1 MKMMKWALLGGAALA
16 VTATAA
22 RADDL
27 SALKAQIEAL
37 QNRVTQL
44 EAQPQASMP
53 SGYSLMALRDGQGT
67 FEGIVSERYGDRVRE
82 DQGFTLSVVPSADV
96 APVAE
101 VSVSGEIRTALVY
114 TDRDHNGT
122 TKANPSEDSDG
133 EDNLDVANRG
143 RIFIKGKVD
152 TAVGEVGGYFRLQAS
167 GGGNFSDFNTDVKMN
182 KAYGWWKFAPE
193 WELMAGYND
202 ITGALQTSYD
212 WEASSIPIPTV
223 GPSDAGNE
231 QFRLTYTSGP
241 LAFAISVEDPDS
253 DHNILTKKHGLFY
266 YDSQNGYNGN
276 PDRSDLPNLQAY
288 VMYSSDAFTAQIVG
302 LVQDDN
308 WGHNTDWAIG
318 GGATLGVADH
328 VTLLAAAVVGE
339 GTSSFANNIG
349 PLTADEEFWGASG
362 GVIANLSE
370 DTRIEL
376 GVGYEDYDKAGN
388 VFGVN
393 GGIFWDPVSQV
404 TLGLGATWLDQQ
416 DIKAASGDI
425 DACCPDGHDGLEK
438 VDDNDS
444 LQVYFGTWLRFP

>member
-241 LAFAISVEDPDS
+241 LAFAVSVEDADATATS
-253 DHNILTKKHGLFY
+253 NGSGSRIYAKKHGNFY
-266 YDSQNGYNGN
+266 YHGN
-276 PDRSDLPNLQAY
+276 RDRSDLPNLQAY
-288 VMYSSDAFTAQIVG
+288 LMYSSDAFTAQVVG
-302 LVQDDN
+302 LVQDDTYGSN
-308 WGHNTDWAIG
+308 LDWALG
-318 GGATLGVADH
+318 GGASVGLMDH
-328 VTLLAAAVVGE
+328 VTLFAAAVVGE
-339 GTSSFANNIG
+339 GTTAYQNNIA
-349 PLTADEEFWGASG
+349 PITADEEFWGGSA
-362 GVIANLSE
+362 GVIANIAE
-370 DTRIEL
+370 DTRLEL
-376 GVGYEDYDKAGN
+376 GVGIEDYDHAGQ
-388 VFGVN
+388 VWGVN
-393 GGIFWDPVSQV
+393 GGLYWDPVSQV
-404 TLGLGATWLDQQ
+404 TVGIGATWLDQSNIHVVNAE
-416 DIKAASGDI
+416 DDTF
-425 DACCPDGHDGLEK
+425 DK
-438 VDDNDS
+438 VDDNDTFKAF
-444 LQVYFGTWLRFP
+444 FGTWLRFP